1 MMRLRYS
8 PTSPFVR
15 KVMVVALETGLAESI
30 DLVLTNVW
38 EPDTDIQT
46 HNPLGKV
53 PALIT
58 EGGEVLYDS
67 PVICE
72 YLDGLHEGVK
82 LFPPT
87 GGARWTA
94 LRRQALGDG
103 MMDATVARFLE
114 ERRPSGER
122 SEAWAVRQ
130 KLVVERALDGLEEEA
145 DELSGD
151 MDTMDIGKLTI
162 GVALGYLDLRFA
174 ADDWRSGRGRL
185 SDWFNGVNRRPS
197 MTGTAPKD
205 PPA

>member
-1 MMRLRYS
+1 MRLRYS

-15 KVMVVALETGLAESI
+15 KVMAVALETGLAESI
-30 DLVLTNVW
+30 DQISTNVW
-38 EPDTDIQT
+38 SPDTDIQT

-58 EGGEVLYDS
+58 EEGEVLYDS

-72 YLDGLHEGVK
+72 YLDSLHEGAK
-82 LFPPT
+82 LFPPV

-103 MMDATVARFLE
+103 MIEAAVTRFLE
-114 ERRPSGER
+114 ERRPESER
-122 SEAWAVRQ
+122 SETWTGRQ
-130 KLVVERALDGLEEEA
+130 KMVIARALDGLEEEA

-162 GVALGYLDLRFA
+162 GVALGYLDFRFA
-174 ADDWRSGRGRL
+174 GDDWRSGRGRL
-185 SDWFNGVNRRPS
+185 ADWFEGVNRRPS
-197 MTGTAPKD
+197 MSGTVPKN
-205 PPA
+205 PS

>member
-1 MMRLRYS
+1 MMQLRYS

-30 DLVLTNVW
+30 DLVPTNVW
-38 EPDTDIQT
+38 SPDTNIQT

-72 YLDGLHEGVK
+72 YLDSLHDGAK
-82 LFPPT
+82 LFPPA

-103 MMDATVARFLE
+103 IMDAAVARFLE
-114 ERRPSGER
+114 ERRPDGER
-122 SEAWAVRQ
+122 SEAWAGRQ
-130 KLVVERALDGLEEEA
+130 KLVIGRALDGLEEEA
-145 DELSGD
+145 DELSGA
-151 MDTMDIGKLTI
+151 MDTMDIGELTL
-162 GVALGYLDLRFA
+162 GVALGYLDFRFA
-174 ADDWRSGRGRL
+174 GDNWRSGRTAL
-185 SDWFNGVNRRPS
+185 SDWFDGVNRRPS

>member
-1 MMRLRYS
+1 MQLRYS

-15 KVMVVALETGLAESI
+15 KVMVVAMETGLAESI
-30 DLVLTNVW
+30 DLVPTNVW
-38 EPDTDIQT
+38 QPDTDIQI

-72 YLDGLHEGVK
+72 YLDSLHEGAK
-82 LFPPT
+82 LFPPA

-103 MMDATVARFLE
+103 IMEATVLRLLE
-114 ERRPSGER
+114 GKRPSGER
-122 SEAWAVRQ
+122 SEAWANRQ
-130 KLVVERALDGLEEEA
+130 KLAIKRALDGLEEEA
-145 DELSGD
+145 DELLGD
-151 MDTMDIGKLTI
+151 MDIGKLTI
-162 GVALGYLDLRFA
+162 GVALGYLDFRFA
-174 ADDWRSGRGRL
+174 GDDWRSGRGRL
-185 SDWFNGVNRRPS
+185 ADWFDDVNRRPS